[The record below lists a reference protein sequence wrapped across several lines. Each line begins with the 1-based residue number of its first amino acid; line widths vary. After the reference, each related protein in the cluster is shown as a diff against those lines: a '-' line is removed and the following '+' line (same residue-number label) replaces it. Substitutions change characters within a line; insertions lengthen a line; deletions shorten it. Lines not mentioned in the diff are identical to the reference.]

1 MVALMPSLTV
11 AKLHSCRPNDQMT
24 NETFDANGLGGH
36 EAKLLKLPSSKI
48 THFRFFNFF
57 FFVDGVARNGEKNF
71 GPNCP
76 EIVSRGDHGSAI
88 HPVPPKKG
96 FSDLKVS
103 L

>member
-1 MVALMPSLTV
+1 MKHSMLMVWEVTSPNFSTGRRQNNTFSLF
-11 AKLHSCRPNDQMT
+11 Q
-24 NETFDANGLGGH
+24 
-36 EAKLLKLPSSKI
+36 
-48 THFRFFNFF
+48 FF
-57 FFVDGVARNGEKNF
+57 FGDGGARNGEKNF